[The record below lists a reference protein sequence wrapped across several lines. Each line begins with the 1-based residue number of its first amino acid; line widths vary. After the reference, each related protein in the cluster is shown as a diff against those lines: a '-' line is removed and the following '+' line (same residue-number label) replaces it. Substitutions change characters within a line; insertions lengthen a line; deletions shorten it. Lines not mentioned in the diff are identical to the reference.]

1 MAAVAVTEAIDDGLV
16 VHHSIH
22 LMPARFRLK
31 QLKTSCVFCHSLT
44 KVMSLIQLRKK
55 RLLVFWLV
63 CFNRSI
69 RSMLLSQHSWCI
81 TKIDEKF
88 QHLVSEILPSY
99 INDDYP
105 TFVLFLKSFYEY
117 LELEGGTRFTAV
129 KLNTYRDIDQTLDTF
144 IDHMMSEFAAGFPDQ
159 IESGMSKRQILKN

>member
-1 MAAVAVTEAIDDGLV
+1 M
-16 VHHSIH
+16 S
-22 LMPARFRLK
+22 RFGSSSFNPFDASK
-31 QLKTSCVFCHSLT
+31 VQIEQLKTSCVFCHSLM

-69 RSMLLSQHSWCI
+69 RSMLLSQHRVHHQELMK
-81 TKIDEKF
+81 KIST
-88 QHLVSEILPSY
+88 LVSEILPSY
-99 INDDYP
+99 ISDDYP

-159 IESGMSKRQILKN
+159 IESGMSKRQILKTD